1 MYYPHVLRPQVGK
14 ASCPNLL
21 TQRCASAAASHGNGK
36 VSCYRKAF
44 GNAMPCKKFLSIK
57 KERAEGRRKERDGK
71 AKLKKKKIMQQVAV
85 LISLLL
91 AISPEWKKFKKQRIS
106 LAS

>member
-71 AKLKKKKIMQQVAV
+71 AKLKKKK
-85 LISLLL
+85 
-91 AISPEWKKFKKQRIS
+91 
-106 LAS
+106 